1 MGDETLNYF
10 MVLKLVHIFC
20 ALLSISGFALR
31 GWWML
36 SGNALL
42 QTRLARVLPH
52 LVDTLL
58 LGSAIWMVVLWQVNP
73 FQLDWLSAKIIA
85 LLVYIGLGMVALRF
99 GKTRH
104 MRIGAYALALATA
117 AYIVSVA
124 YSKSAAGLLAIV
136 SVQVGTG

>member
-1 MGDETLNYF
+1 MDDERLNYF
-10 MVLKLVHIFC
+10 MVLKLVHIAC
-20 ALLSISGFALR
+20 AMLSISGFALR

-36 SGNALL
+36 TGNALL

-99 GKTRH
+99 GKTR
-104 MRIGAYALALATA
+104 RIRVGAYVLALATA
-117 AYIVSVA
+117 TYIVSVA
-124 YSKSAAGLLAIV
+124 YSKSVAGLLAVV
-136 SVQVGTG
+136 SVQVAAG